1 MLGDSTDQAVVA
13 EIGRRVAAHRVAMR
27 LNQNEFAE
35 RAGVGRSTVQRIESG
50 ESIQLLSLVKILRAL
65 GRVEGLD
72 ALLPP
77 SLRTPLIDLERE
89 RAKGRR
95 QRVRRRA
102 GEDAVGQGRAEP
114 TWSWGDE
121 DAS

>member
-1 MLGDSTDQAVVA
+1 MLSEMTDQAVVA

-27 LNQNEFAE
+27 LNQNDLAQ

-65 GRVEGLD
+65 GRMEGVD

-77 SLRTPLIDLERE
+77 SLRTPLLDLERE
-89 RAKGRR
+89 RNRR
-95 QRVRRRA
+95 RRVRRKA
-102 GEDAVGQGRAEP
+102 KEAVPGDGEAWA
-114 TWSWGDE
+114 WGDE
-121 DAS
+121 GGA